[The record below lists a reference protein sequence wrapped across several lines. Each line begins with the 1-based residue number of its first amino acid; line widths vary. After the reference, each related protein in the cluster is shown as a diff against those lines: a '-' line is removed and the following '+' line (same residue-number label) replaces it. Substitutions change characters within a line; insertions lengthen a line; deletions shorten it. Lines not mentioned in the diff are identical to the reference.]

1 MAMHRKGCTKIERVF
16 GKDEKSNG
24 KGHYWNKVGM
34 QYGEL
39 IVEEKD
45 LVAVDIK
52 INLNISNP
60 ISINNMFKI
69 IVWSDK

>member
-16 GKDEKSNG
+16 GEDEKSKG

-39 IVEEKD
+39 IVEEKLD
-45 LVAVDIK
+45 GGYYLCACSCG
-52 INLNISNP
+52 N
-60 ISINNMFKI
+60 
-69 IVWSDK
+69 